1 MEYNSNQMAGE
12 AREKC
17 GVVGIVGNDELFPA
31 SEAAAEALIAMQHR
45 GAEATGVAVQSSDT
59 EIAYH
64 RGNGLVPHVL
74 RPNDLRSLVGST
86 AIGHNRYST
95 NGSKTEHHQPVVDE
109 DLGLAFAHNGNL
121 PDTSRTERFLETRHI
136 RTKRL
141 NDSEMMSRVI
151 GEFIREGMDLPD
163 AIQESTNYFDG
174 AYSCV
179 AMHDGVVAAFRDPK
193 GIRPLSI
200 GQSEDGWYAVASETC
215 GLDIVD
221 TEFVRDVIPGEMV
234 VLSPGKLESRRF
246 AEDEPRL
253 DIFEFVYFSRHD
265 SMLGGERVNEVRRR
279 FGRQLAIEHPPEFDH
294 GETVVVPVPD
304 TSIPAAEGYA
314 EALGLPHRQSVI
326 KNRYVGRTFMQP
338 TDLERKLHLRR
349 KHNIIPEDIT
359 GKDVIFIDDSIV
371 RLNTMP
377 ILVELARQSK
387 PRSIS
392 VLIASPPVRFP
403 DFYGIDTPK
412 QSELAAANM
421 GRHKMTR
428 KIGCSYLGFLS
439 LEGMVQATGLP
450 AERFN
455 LSCFNGDYP
464 IDIGKRKKEVGN
476 PIEWG
481 VHLVGAAK

>member
-1 MEYNSNQMAGE
+1 MAGE

-17 GVVGIVGNDELFPA
+17 GVVGVVGNDEYFPA
-31 SEAAAEALIAMQHR
+31 SEVAAEVLFAMQHR
-45 GAEATGVAVQSSDT
+45 GAEAAGEAVSRQNGDT
-59 EIAYH
+59 AYL
-64 RGNGLVPHVL
+64 RGNGLAPHVL
-74 RPNDLRSLVGST
+74 RPEYLRTLIGNT

-95 NGSKTEHHQPVVDE
+95 SGSKTDHPQPVVDE

-121 PDTSRTERFLETRHI
+121 PDTSRTEQFLESRHI
-136 RTKRL
+136 RTGRL

-151 GEFIREGMDLPD
+151 GEFIRKGKDLPD
-163 AIQESTNYFDG
+163 AVAASTDYFEG

-179 AMHDGVVAAFRDPK
+179 AMHDGAVVAFRDPK

-200 GQSEDGWYAVASETC
+200 GRAEEGWFAVASETC
-215 GLDIVD
+215 GLDIID
-221 TEFVRDVIPGEMV
+221 AEFVRDVVPGEMV
-234 VLSPGKLESRRF
+234 VMTSGKLESSRF
-246 AEDEPRL
+246 AEDDPKL
-253 DIFEFVYFSRHD
+253 DMFEFVYFSRHD

-279 FGRQLAIEHPPEFDH
+279 FGRQLAIEHPPVFDR
-294 GETVVVPVPD
+294 GETVVIPVPD
-304 TSIPAAEGYA
+304 TSVPAAEGYA
-314 EALGLPHRQSVI
+314 EALGLAHRQSVI
-326 KNRYVGRTFMQP
+326 KNRFVGRTFMQP

-349 KHNIIPEDIT
+349 KHNIIPEDIV
-359 GKDVIFIDDSIV
+359 GKDIIFIDDSIV

-377 ILVELARQSK
+377 ILVELASQAN

-439 LEGMVQATGLP
+439 LEGMIDATRMP

-455 LSCFNGDYP
+455 LSCFNGEYP
-464 IDIGKRKKEVGN
+464 VDIGKRKNEIKTPVK
-476 PIEWG
+476 WG
-481 VHLVGAAK
+481 VHLLNA